1 MVLIWVP
8 TAKGLSTLNPNWV
21 DLSPW
26 CSAYGPRMDR
36 TFGRRSNLK
45 NINIVAF
52 YRTKNKEENGNQI
65 VDISATPQ
73 YRSDTSAPCRKRF

>member
-8 TAKGLSTLNPNWV
+8 TAKGLSTLNWNWV

-45 NINIVAF
+45 NITNIVTF
-52 YRTKNKEENGNQI
+52 YWTKNKEENGN
-65 VDISATPQ
+65 
-73 YRSDTSAPCRKRF
+73 